1 MAGRPRR
8 LIVVSNRGPVTF
20 ARDGAGARVARR
32 GSGGLVTALS
42 ALVRQHEVTWVASAL
57 SDEDRAVVRE
67 SRGGALEQ
75 ATDDGSVFRLRLLAH
90 EPAAYDRF
98 YNVAANP
105 LLWFVHHHLW
115 PLASAPSFDPALR
128 SAWEDGYVTVN
139 EGFAEAVCDEL
150 RRTPGAT
157 VMFHDYHLYLAPGL
171 VRRRFRDAPLSHFV
185 HVPWPDPDD
194 WRVLP
199 EPIRAGLLEGL
210 LANDLVGFQAERWRR
225 SFLRGCEELADART
239 AAGAVAG
246 PSGRITR
253 TLVAPISV
261 DPAEFGALATDA
273 RVLAEETAIEAS
285 RPELLIVR
293 VDRTDPAK
301 NVVRG
306 LRAFELYLEAH
317 PELHGR
323 VGMLALLDPSR
334 QAIPEYAEHLAAV
347 ERAARALN
355 GRFGRAG
362 WRPLD
367 LQVGDNFPQAVAA
380 YKQYDV
386 LLVNPIFDGLNLV
399 AKEAPLVNERSGVVV
414 LSENAGVHEELGAWV
429 VTVNPFDVA
438 GQAEALHEALSM
450 PVAERR
456 ARADAIRHHVAEH
469 DIAAWTRGQL
479 EALDAA
485 VGSRAGRIPP

>member
-1 MAGRPRR
+1 MSGRARR

-20 ARDGAGARVARR
+20 QRAGGVRVARR
-32 GSGGLVTALS
+32 GGGGLVTALRG
-42 ALVRQHEVTWVASAL
+42 LVGRHAVTWVASAL
-57 SDEDRAVVRE
+57 SDEDRVVASE
-67 SRGGALEQ
+67 SRGEALEQ
-75 ATDDGSVFRLRLLAH
+75 VTGDGSTFRLRLLAH

-98 YNVAANP
+98 YNVVANP
-105 LLWFVHHHLW
+105 LLWFVHHYLW
-115 PLASAPSFDPALR
+115 PLASDPSFDPGLR
-128 SAWEDGYVTVN
+128 SAWKDGYAAVN

-150 RRTPGAT
+150 RHTPDAA
-157 VMFHDYHLYLAPGL
+157 VLFHDYHLYLAPGL
-171 VRRRFRDAPLSHFV
+171 VRRRFPEAALLHFV
-185 HVPWPDPDD
+185 HVPWPDPDY

-199 EPIRAGLLEGL
+199 GAIRAELHGGL
-210 LANDLVGFQAERWRR
+210 LANDVVGFHSERWRR
-225 SFLRGCEELADART
+225 SFLRGCEELTGART
-239 AAGAVAG
+239 DDGAVAG
-246 PSGRITR
+246 SSGRITR

-261 DPAEFGALATDA
+261 DPAEFGELATDA
-273 RVLAEETAIEAS
+273 RVLAEEAAIEAS

-317 PELHGR
+317 PEMHGR

-334 QAIPEYAEHLAAV
+334 QEIPEYAEYLGAI

-355 GRFGRAG
+355 ARFERPG

-367 LQVGDNFPQAVAA
+367 LQVQDNFPQAVAA
-380 YKQYDV
+380 YKRYDV

-450 PVAERR
+450 RLAERR
-456 ARADAIRHHVAEH
+456 ARAEAIRRHVREH
-469 DIAAWTRGQL
+469 DIAAWTRLQL

-485 VGSRAGRIPP
+485 VGARASRIPP